1 MVLIMGIDCV
11 IYARMQRKVMNS
23 ITFFHVNLLQMR
35 ENYTLVN
42 IFHTDIVLKSK
53 NKISIIVFL
62 IFNPKDN

>member
-1 MVLIMGIDCV
+1 
-11 IYARMQRKVMNS
+11 
-23 ITFFHVNLLQMR
+23 MR